1 MLNASHGVRLRF
13 VRPHFLAQDRRHFD
27 LKMIKKH
34 NKKGRGQADNRSASR
49 RNDARSILRS
59 RTVQGVLVMAAGL
72 QGATAVA
79 KHEMADLSVTA
90 SSPAALVA
98 MPLQPMLVARQESAP
113 AGEAKEQKAG
123 AAEGVK
129 TDEQAKVQA
138 LATKYRKKGYNV
150 PQSLAEAIHS
160 AAVEAGIAP
169 EVAFGLVR
177 TESAFKSSATSH
189 VGAIGLT
196 QLMPSTA
203 RWLEPGTTRSDLR
216 DPETNVRIGLRY
228 LARLIDR
235 YDGDTRL
242 ALTAYNRGPGTVDR
256 VLRRGGDPDNG
267 YADMVLGK

>member
-1 MLNASHGVRLRF
+1 MRMN
-13 VRPHFLAQDRRHFD
+13 
-27 LKMIKKH
+27 
-34 NKKGRGQADNRSASR
+34 NKSMTGPREKAEYRTATR
-49 RNDARSILRS
+49 RNDTRSILRS
-59 RTVQGVLVMAAGL
+59 RTVQGVLVLAASL

-79 KHEMADLSVTA
+79 RHQQTEQRLADA
-90 SSPAALVA
+90 SPAALIA
-98 MPLQPMLVARQESAP
+98 MPLQPVLVARDP
-113 AGEAKEQKAG
+113 AQADSVAG
-123 AAEGVK
+123 AAELKVEK
-129 TDEQAKVQA
+129 TVDAGADAKDKVQA
-138 LATKYRKKGYNV
+138 LAAKYRDKGYNV
-150 PQSLAEAIHS
+150 TPSLADAIHS

-177 TESAFKSSATSH
+177 TESAFRNSATSH

-196 QLMPSTA
+196 QLMPATA
-203 RWLEPGTTRSDLR
+203 RWLEPGTTRKDLR

-267 YADMVLGK
+267 YADKVLLGR